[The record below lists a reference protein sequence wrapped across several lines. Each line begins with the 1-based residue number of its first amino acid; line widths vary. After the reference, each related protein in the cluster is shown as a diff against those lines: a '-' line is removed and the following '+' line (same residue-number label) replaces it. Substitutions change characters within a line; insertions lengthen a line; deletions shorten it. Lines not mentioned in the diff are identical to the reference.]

1 MPISVKNNDA
11 SKNMKRILHVV
22 GAMDRAGA
30 ETMIMNLYRVI
41 DRKQFQFDFLYFT
54 DKKCDYDDEILKLG
68 GKIYRV
74 LGKNSFVRMKKT
86 IKLLKVNSQ
95 WETVHAHMLFN
106 NAFHMYAAYKAGVK
120 QRISH
125 SHSTCNKPKNSIT
138 DKLYYSLSRKIQH
151 HYSTHFVACGE
162 AAANFLFSEV
172 NDVILLPNS
181 IDIEGF
187 AEVASKNKNYLKE
200 EFSLNDNTII
210 LLQIGRLS
218 PVKNHTFSFRIIK
231 ELKNH
236 IEDFKFFIVGQ
247 GPLKENL
254 EEEVK
259 RLRIDDVVEFL
270 GVRSDIPQLLASAD
284 LMLMPSLHEGFPV
297 VLVESQAAG
306 TPALIAD
313 TISSEVDLGVK
324 LVYFESLGNKP
335 KIWVEQIEKIVDRNQ
350 ISVDER
356 VQTLKKQGFDI
367 HTNVKVLEKLY
378 VD

>member
-1 MPISVKNNDA
+1 
-11 SKNMKRILHVV
+11 
-22 GAMDRAGA
+22 
-30 ETMIMNLYRVI
+30 
-41 DRKQFQFDFLYFT
+41 
-54 DKKCDYDDEILKLG
+54 
-68 GKIYRV
+68 
-74 LGKNSFVRMKKT
+74 MKKT
-86 IKLLKVNSQ
+86 IKLLKNNQQ
-95 WETVHAHMLFN
+95 WDTVHAHMLFN
-106 NAFHMYAAYKAGVK
+106 NAFHIYAAYRAGVS

-125 SHSTCNKPKNSIT
+125 SHNTSNSSKNKIV
-138 DKLYYSLSRKIQH
+138 DKLYNSFSRNIQYS
-151 HYSTHFVACGE
+151 YSTHFLACGD
-162 AAANFLFSEV
+162 AAAEFLFPRV
-172 NDVILLPNS
+172 KDVVVLPNS
-181 IDIEGF
+181 IDIEEF
-187 AEVASKNKNYLKE
+187 AAVASNNRGYLKE
-200 EFSLNDNTII
+200 EFKLKADTIV
-210 LLQIGRLS
+210 LLQLGRLS
-218 PVKNHTFSFRIIK
+218 PVKNHSFSFQIIK
-231 ELKNH
+231 ELKLTGV
-236 IEDFKFFIVGQ
+236 DFKYFIVGQ
-247 GPLKENL
+247 GSLKESL

-259 RLRIDDVVEFL
+259 RLQLEDVVEFL

-297 VLVESQAAG
+297 VLVESQATG